1 MRDEGCMEI
10 CKQEASGSG
19 NQQFSFE
26 IRRASSGQ
34 SVSALSLAKHRKTQQ
49 MRLRSSPIC
58 CKTMQN
64 EAKQM
69 HSRLSP
75 IHRKTPKMTQNAASQ
90 DSNDQKSNHENG
102 NEKVA
107 WKYARKR
114 PVGVEINSS
123 VLKSDVLVLV
133 NLSQHCLSQNTEKC
147 SKCA

>member
-1 MRDEGCMEI
+1 MEI

-49 MRLRSSPIC
+49 MRLRLSPIC

-123 VLKSDVLVLV
+123 V
-133 NLSQHCLSQNTEKC
+133 
-147 SKCA
+147 

>member
-1 MRDEGCMEI
+1 
-10 CKQEASGSG
+10 
-19 NQQFSFE
+19 
-26 IRRASSGQ
+26 
-34 SVSALSLAKHRKTQQ
+34 
-49 MRLRSSPIC
+49 
-58 CKTMQN
+58 
-64 EAKQM
+64 
-69 HSRLSP
+69 
-75 IHRKTPKMTQNAASQ
+75 MTQNAASQ

>member
-1 MRDEGCMEI
+1 MQEGGQWEWKSTVQRSVLKLDMLVLV
-10 CKQEASGSG
+10 
-19 NQQFSFE
+19 NQYQT
-26 IRRASSGQ
+26 
-34 SVSALSLAKHRKTQQ
+34 LSLAKRCKMQQ

-133 NLSQHCLSQNTEKC
+133 NLSQHCLSQNTAKR